1 MAVSRSR
8 RSASG
13 VAFAIAGAII
23 LLMLVLSLANV
34 LIGWIPGLAYLA
46 LAAGF
51 GILGFGAVNGTV
63 AKVTSIASAVGWVA
77 LALGEFGL
85 PLPGSLVILAG
96 WMAGVCGL
104 LAAVVVY
111 VGKELRNTPAL
122 VFIASTA
129 LFLLSILGGAEVFP
143 DVTTTVIAVLIGL
156 GLIVTGL
163 LFIRPERSPA

>member
-1 MAVSRSR
+1 MAVSRSH

-13 VAFAIAGAII
+13 IAFAIAGAII
-23 LLMLVLSLANV
+23 LLMLVLNLANV

-51 GILGFGAVNGTV
+51 GILGIGAVNGTV
-63 AKVTSIASAVGWVA
+63 AKVTSIASAIGWVV

-85 PLPGSLVILAG
+85 PLPGPLVILAG
-96 WMAGVCGL
+96 WVAGVCGL

-111 VGKELRNTPAL
+111 VGKEVTNTPAL
-122 VFIASTA
+122 VFIATTA

-143 DVTTTVIAVLIGL
+143 DVVNAVIAVVIGV
-156 GLIVTGL
+156 GLMLTGV
-163 LFIRPERSPA
+163 LFMRTERSRA